1 MKTLIFDYG
10 GVRVDWNPHYMLDK
24 YFGSVE
30 KAEWFIQ
37 NICNSEWNNET
48 DAGKPYDQ
56 AVAELSA
63 RYPEW
68 KEAIEAYRD
77 HWIDM
82 MNGEVPGMYDLLK
95 ELKDNGYRILGLTNF
110 SSETFS
116 QIRYTYRIFSLIEG
130 MVVSAEEFLIKPD
143 PELYRVLIRRF
154 GLDVRECIFI
164 DDKLPNVLAAEALG
178 IKGIQFKGPEALR
191 KSLNAEGITVRL

>member
-10 GVRVDWNPHYMLDK
+10 GVLVDWNPHYMLDK

-116 QIRYTYRIFSLIEG
+116 QSRYTYRIFSLIEG

>member
-1 MKTLIFDYG
+1 
-10 GVRVDWNPHYMLDK
+10 
-24 YFGSVE
+24 
-30 KAEWFIQ
+30 
-37 NICNSEWNNET
+37 
-48 DAGKPYDQ
+48 
-56 AVAELSA
+56 
-63 RYPEW
+63 
-68 KEAIEAYRD
+68 
-77 HWIDM
+77 M

>member
-10 GVRVDWNPHYMLDK
+10 GVLVDWNPHYMLDK

-37 NICNSEWNNET
+37 NICTSEWNNET

-116 QIRYTYRIFSLIEG
+116 QIRYTYRIFSLIDG

>member
-10 GVRVDWNPHYMLDK
+10 GVLVDWNPHYMLDK